1 MSPHLEILKQILP
14 HLDAYVKTAEAASL
28 DGFTQFLAK
37 VKTEERNKSINE
49 TAISMMEEHA
59 EVDASISFHLS
70 RLGKYAKYYVKEAF
84 KDIELIGGDDFGFL
98 ATVMQLGPIKKT
110 ELIRYNVHEVPGGME
125 IIKRLTKNGMFIEK
139 VDLNDRR
146 TKVVSM
152 SEKGRK
158 VFLNATMALPPVG
171 SLVVAKL
178 SHQDKNHLLVI
189 LKSLDH
195 FHEIIYKNEKSYDL
209 KLIQEKYL
217 SSKSSL

>member
-110 ELIRYNVHEVPGGME
+110 E

-209 KLIQEKYL
+209 KLIREKYL